1 MQDNNTKPKI
11 IKRIALVVLAVIV
24 VALIAVGTVLIL
36 KNINP
41 KTTNNINL
49 TSAANIVS
57 DYIKPD
63 AITSLSSDKYQQQTN
78 DSSIIGYKS
87 SNQTYS
93 VNIATKDSVLFYTNQ
108 KSESDDT
115 KDIQNQTIAFMEQKG
130 LNKIESLTAADKSA
144 QYTTFADSSTV
155 CQLIDYIPPTDSG
168 MLPYHQISC
177 ADNNLIDQ
185 EYLDIE
191 KLLSIYRESQTLSA
205 FTQANKY
212 TESKDGISYSV
223 IFLTKQNSESQ
234 LLFAAVDNNWAYI
247 GDLMAGDPKYS
258 NAKYIITPEI
268 QDKISDPKYNNFLI
282 DKLLG

>member
-1 MQDNNTKPKI
+1 MQDSNTKHEI
-11 IKRIALVVLAVIV
+11 IKRIALIVLAVIV

-36 KNINP
+36 KNINQ
-41 KTTNNINL
+41 KTTDNISL
-49 TSAANIVS
+49 ESATNIVS

-63 AITSLSSDKYQQQTN
+63 AIASLSSDKYQQQTN
-78 DSSIIGYKS
+78 NSYIIGYKS

-93 VNIATKDSVLFYTNQ
+93 INITTKDSVLFYANQ
-108 KSESDDT
+108 KPESDST
-115 KDIQNQTIAFMEQKG
+115 KDIQDQTIAFMAQKK
-130 LNKIESLTAADKSA
+130 LNKIESPTTADKNV
-144 QYTTFADSSTV
+144 QYTTFVGLLTV
-155 CQLIDYIPPTDSG
+155 CQLIDYLPPTESG

-177 ADNNLIDQ
+177 ADNSLIEQ

-191 KLLSIYRESQTLSA
+191 KLLSIYRESQTLPV

-212 TESKDGISYSV
+212 TESKDEVSYSI
-223 IFLTKQNSESQ
+223 IFLTKQSSESQ
-234 LLFAAVDNNWAYI
+234 LLFAAVDNNWTYI

-268 QDKISDPKYNNFLI
+268 KDKISDPKYNNFLI